1 LFIEGYSH
9 NEHEK
14 YAGVVYLMLDQALG
28 EYDVETKVGF
38 IELKSNSAAS
48 NLAKQSFS
56 ALAPT
61 FDKFVKSSS
70 KE

>member
-1 LFIEGYSH
+1 
-9 NEHEK
+9 
-14 YAGVVYLMLDQALG
+14 MLDQVLG

-48 NLAKQSFS
+48 DLAKQSFS
-56 ALAPT
+56 VLAPT

>member
-1 LFIEGYSH
+1 
-9 NEHEK
+9 
-14 YAGVVYLMLDQALG
+14 MLDQALG